1 MNPMIEKLIKEYAL
15 ARYDTE
21 GSIRATQIV
30 DGMTDIEQLKDYL
43 KKLIQSDMS
52 VGIGIIK
59 DDKQAK

>member
-1 MNPMIEKLIKEYAL
+1 
-15 ARYDTE
+15 
-21 GSIRATQIV
+21 
-30 DGMTDIEQLKDYL
+30 MTDIEQLKDYL